1 MYLQLAQLMVES
13 PLVALENLRLFR
25 DIAHA
30 RSVSKGAKLN
40 QISQSA
46 ASQQMQELERHLGV
60 TLLDRTTRP
69 LTLTNA
75 GKLYLDYCRDSLRRR
90 DELETALHR
99 LKHDKQGKV
108 HIAAIYSVGLSEMS
122 DIEARF
128 SMHYPQGELVVS
140 YLRPEKVFEAVQ
152 EDRADLGLVSYA
164 ESTRDVVALPWREE
178 EMVVA
183 AAPQHPLAGHGT
195 ITAAD
200 LQDQA
205 FIGFDED
212 LPIQQDIDRYLRERR
227 VTVDTIFRFDN
238 LQMIKEAVTH
248 GIGLSIMPRRVMEDD
263 LAHGRL
269 VSLRLTPSDLFRPVR
284 IIHRRRKAFSE
295 LAQGLLGI
303 LRQLTP
309 EASSELLNADL
320 VLETN

>member
-1 MYLQLAQLMVES
+1 MVELA
-13 PLVALENLRLFR
+13 LVAHENLRLFR
-25 DIAHA
+25 DIAQA
-30 RSVSKGAKLN
+30 KSVSKGAKLN
-40 QISQSA
+40 HISQSA

-69 LTLTNA
+69 LTLTGA
-75 GKLYLDYCRDSLRRR
+75 GKLYLEYCRDSLRRR
-90 DELETALHR
+90 DEFETALHR
-99 LKHDKQGKV
+99 MKNEKQGKV

-128 SMHYPQGELVVS
+128 SARYPEGELVVA

-183 AAPQHPLAGHGT
+183 ASPQHPLAGRGT
-195 ITAAD
+195 LTAPE
-200 LQDQA
+200 LQDLA

-248 GIGLSIMPRRVMEDD
+248 GVGLSIMPERVMEDD

-284 IIHRRRKAFSE
+284 IIHRRRKVFSE

-303 LRQLTP
+303 LHEEAAGPTKP
-309 EASSELLNADL
+309 ERSSSEF
-320 VLETN
+320 VLEAN